1 MSEKLEKYKLEL
13 FAIAGTI
20 IVLWQMLLPGYVLT
34 LDMVWGGSW
43 ITQKLFLIALFF
55 ALFYLPVKFFPFD
68 IDSKFKYWAGIF
80 FTVDPFV
87 YERFL
92 AGHWLL
98 LLLYAM
104 LPPLVYYL
112 VKLFQNFKK
121 YFLFFSFW
129 LLAALLIFGFYFEHF
144 TQILKISNPEYW
156 QIFKT
161 SSFLIGG
168 SSAKVI
174 MLYGFWGESYPWA
187 SYFIW
192 PKLSLALPVFA
203 LIAGLVILG
212 IRAAWLKNKKL
223 TLVFLSVF
231 ALSFIFAS
239 GIGDGPFKQLN
250 LWLFENIPFWR
261 VFRDTTKWL
270 APMTYIYAVF
280 GAMGVSFV
288 KNFIIFN
295 FINNLSM
302 NKFFPP
308 KADQPMAENIK
319 KFKHYFEIK
328 NLKLKIINVFVAAL
342 FILPLIYTYPMIG
355 GFARQIKPVW
365 YPESWYQVNNILKQD
380 SKCKALF
387 LPWHLYYSLSFNN
400 NLITANPAPKFFD
413 CEIVFSQNIE
423 MEGMKQEVWP
433 DWQDGAQ
440 KIKYVIYTP
449 DLEGAD
455 IYDYSFLKSD
465 AFKEIYQHKDIILFK
480 IQLK

>member
-1 MSEKLEKYKLEL
+1 MC
-13 FAIAGTI
+13 
-20 IVLWQMLLPGYVLT
+20 VRLWQMFLPGYVLT

-212 IRAAWLKNKKL
+212 IREKL
-223 TLVFLSVF
+223 F
-231 ALSFIFAS
+231 
-239 GIGDGPFKQLN
+239 
-250 LWLFENIPFWR
+250 
-261 VFRDTTKWL
+261 
-270 APMTYIYAVF
+270 
-280 GAMGVSFV
+280 
-288 KNFIIFN
+288 
-295 FINNLSM
+295 
-302 NKFFPP
+302 
-308 KADQPMAENIK
+308 
-319 KFKHYFEIK
+319 
-328 NLKLKIINVFVAAL
+328 
-342 FILPLIYTYPMIG
+342 
-355 GFARQIKPVW
+355 
-365 YPESWYQVNNILKQD
+365 
-380 SKCKALF
+380 
-387 LPWHLYYSLSFNN
+387 
-400 NLITANPAPKFFD
+400 
-413 CEIVFSQNIE
+413 
-423 MEGMKQEVWP
+423 
-433 DWQDGAQ
+433 
-440 KIKYVIYTP
+440 
-449 DLEGAD
+449 
-455 IYDYSFLKSD
+455 
-465 AFKEIYQHKDIILFK
+465 
-480 IQLK
+480 